1 MLCKIFYFKFFT
13 NFFKTKI
20 KKLKNSYLIFCC
32 NFQSPLQ
39 LHDYYSSCA
48 AQPQGTLNLWVML
61 HLQLK
66 CFSYIFLRLIE
77 KIMQKMLCW
86 AGTQFDRFESLV
98 LVSKTQTKIRSL
110 FEIKLKLKL
119 NWILNL
125 LRTEIGGIRT
135 EILKKGLEPGAS

>member
-1 MLCKIFYFKFFT
+1 
-13 NFFKTKI
+13 
-20 KKLKNSYLIFCC
+20 
-32 NFQSPLQ
+32 
-39 LHDYYSSCA
+39 
-48 AQPQGTLNLWVML
+48 
-61 HLQLK
+61 
-66 CFSYIFLRLIE
+66 
-77 KIMQKMLCW
+77 MQKMLCW